1 MVVMHPP
8 LVAETT
14 VTSSSI
20 STVHPDIMENHIFKL
35 LDASALAS
43 ASCVSSQLYSLA
55 SDETLWT
62 NFCNSTWPSTDNPRI
77 RRVISSFPKGPRA
90 FFSDAVTNPDTISTT
105 TANSSSSSPVNL
117 DRTSRLISAVDI
129 YYQKRHV
136 FSKVVETE
144 SFGNRSPF
152 RVELLDPRDTV
163 PARIPY
169 PVDERMMLEL
179 GDRFTLSW
187 ILIDPVRRRAM
198 NLSSYKPVIVE
209 RRWLPGEQVHMRYG
223 WVFNSGPG
231 EEGSATE
238 YVKFGISLTWEEC
251 QSGVMHVTG
260 VSLDLEDMY
269 GNQMSGKESLA
280 IIQKGMVGNRGSVK
294 GREEEGRR
302 RYEEYMEM
310 RRERILSVI
319 SIKEPERFH
328 HSLYVAFR
336 LFIFATLGLLL
347 FRRFF

>member
-1 MVVMHPP
+1 MVDMDPP
-8 LVAETT
+8 PVAETT

-20 STVHPDIMENHIFKL
+20 STVHTDIMVNHIFKL

-43 ASCVSSQLYSLA
+43 ASCVSSQLHSLA

-62 NFCNSTWPSTDNPRI
+62 NICNSTWPSTDNPLI
-77 RRVISSFPKGPRA
+77 RRVISSLPNGPRS
-90 FFSDAVTNPDTISTT
+90 FFSDSVTNPDTISTT
-105 TANSSSSSPVNL
+105 TTNSSSSSPVNL

-152 RVELLDPRDTV
+152 RVELLNPRDTV

-187 ILIDPVRRRAM
+187 ILIDPIRRRAM

-223 WVFNSGPG
+223 WVFYSGPG

-269 GNQMSGKESLA
+269 GSQMSGKESLA
-280 IIQKGMVGNRGSVK
+280 IIPKGMAGNRGSVK

-319 SIKEPERFH
+319 NIKEPERFH
-328 HSLYVAFR
+328 HSLNVAFR